1 VSYFRTSP
9 LGRSVQNNDW
19 RAFHEDTI
27 LKLLF
32 DVANSPFNAEDKPLV
47 LRSLENATGMDR
59 STVEAICRALEQRG
73 LVELHPDRNRFD
85 AARLTT
91 QGKAN
96 VGERLSVHSAV
107 AG

>member
-1 VSYFRTSP
+1 MSYFRTSP
-9 LGRSVQNNDW
+9 LGRSVQNSDW

-32 DVANSPFNAEDKPLV
+32 DVANSPFNAENKPLV
-47 LRSLENATGMDR
+47 LRSMENATGMDR
-59 STVEAICRALEQRG
+59 PTVEAICRGLEQLG

-85 AARLTT
+85 AARLTPRGT
-91 QGKAN
+91 AN
-96 VGERLSVHSAV
+96 VGERLSVHGAV